1 LYEPESDRHPG
12 TIPGRQGACVA
23 KADCKTVACFGNFA
37 TRKRQLSTSKPTLI
51 DISSAGG
58 YGSSMTIA
66 LFAAALYYA
75 PLS

>member
-1 LYEPESDRHPG
+1 MVDHVTALGWKPSVRYQSAFSGWLP
-12 TIPGRQGACVA
+12 
-23 KADCKTVACFGNFA
+23 FGFP
-37 TRKRQLSTSKPTLI
+37 TSKATLI

-58 YGSSMTIA
+58 YGPSMTIT